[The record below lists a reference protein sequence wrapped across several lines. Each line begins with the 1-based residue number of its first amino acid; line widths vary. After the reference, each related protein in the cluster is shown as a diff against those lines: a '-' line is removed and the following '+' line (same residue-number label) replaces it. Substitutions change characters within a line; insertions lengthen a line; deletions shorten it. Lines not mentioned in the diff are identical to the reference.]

1 MRFEGRDEAPGAMPE
16 RVRNA
21 PRILT
26 RLFYNALFRKD
37 LLIALLAVTLFSIA
51 VDLSIPLLIEGCV
64 NSIGLFGAGAP
75 DREGFF
81 TCLAALALMAVLSF
95 LLGYLHDRLTV
106 SLSVTVETKLR
117 RDVCAAVLHMPL
129 KSAERWRA
137 GELISRGMND
147 TALAAT
153 AFSEALLSLCAS
165 IVVIAGCAVVMFLK
179 CVPLA
184 AISVA
189 ATLVSVILMG
199 AVSRVLFPAIM
210 ERQSALG
217 RVNVFVEESLRT
229 FRAGLCCGR
238 LPECRRRMAR
248 HNEDYYGRSV
258 RAARL
263 EGLMAPLMMMLGCLD
278 FLLMV
283 VFGARFTVSG
293 VISLGTM
300 QAFILYSRQFME
312 PVNELGKCFAQVQS
326 SLAAAERVFELL
338 DTAPEQTG
346 TPAREEETAE
356 LSRDVELRIR
366 DLDFSYRPNR
376 PILRD
381 IHLEIHKGERIALV
395 GRTGAGKTSLVS
407 LLLRL
412 YEDYSGS
419 IFLDGQDI
427 RTMTLS
433 ALRSR
438 ITIIPQ
444 EPQMV
449 EGSIFDNI
457 AYGGENIPEEEIY
470 QAADAVGLSE
480 RLRRLPRGFET
491 PVTSAGENF
500 SQGELQLICL
510 ARAMVRNAEV
520 LVMDESTSSMDAET
534 ELALK
539 RGIEALTKGKT
550 CITIAHRLASV
561 TDADHICVLEDGTI
575 AEYGTH
581 DELMAAN
588 GLYRSLYTTQLRG
601 MEI

>member
-1 MRFEGRDEAPGAMPE
+1 MIFEGRDGAPGAMPE
-16 RVRNA
+16 RARNV
-21 PRILT
+21 PEILA
-26 RLFYNALFRKD
+26 RLFRGALFRKD

-64 NSIGLFGAGAP
+64 NAIGLSGAGGL

-81 TCLAALALMAVLSF
+81 VCLAALALTAVLGF
-95 LLGYLHDRLTV
+95 LLGYLHDRLAV

-117 RDVCAAVLHMPL
+117 QCVCDAILHMPL
-129 KSAERWRA
+129 KSGERWTA

-165 IVVIAGCAVVMFLK
+165 IVVIVGCAVVMFLK
-179 CVPLA
+179 CAPLA
-184 AISVA
+184 AISIA

-217 RVNVFVEESLRT
+217 RVNVFAEESLRM
-229 FRAGLCCGR
+229 FRAELCCGR
-238 LPECRRRMAR
+238 LAQCRRRMAR
-248 HNEDYYGRSV
+248 HNEEYYRRSV

-263 EGLMAPLMMMLGCLD
+263 EGLMGPLMMMLGCLD

-300 QAFILYSRQFME
+300 QAFIVYSRQFME

-338 DTAPEQTG
+338 DTAPERTE
-346 TPAREEETAE
+346 TPAREKETTVFP
-356 LSRDVELRIR
+356 RDVKLRVR
-366 DLDFSYRPNR
+366 GLDFSYQPDRQ
-376 PILRD
+376 ILRG
-381 IHLEIHKGERIALV
+381 IHLDIHKGERLALV
-395 GRTGAGKTSLVS
+395 GRTGAGKTSLIS

-412 YEDYSGS
+412 YDDYSGS
-419 IFLDGQDI
+419 ISLDGQDI
-427 RTMTLS
+427 RAMTLS
-433 ALRSR
+433 TLRSR

-449 EGSIFDNI
+449 EGTIFENI
-457 AYGGENIPEEEIY
+457 AYGGENITQEQVY
-470 QAADAVGLSE
+470 QAAEAVGLSE
-480 RLRRLPRGFET
+480 RVRRLPQGFAT
-491 PVTSAGENF
+491 LVTSGGENF

-510 ARAMVRNAEV
+510 ARAMVRNAEI

-539 RGIEALTKGKT
+539 HGVEALTRGKT
-550 CITIAHRLASV
+550 CVTIAHRLVSV
-561 TDADHICVLEDGTI
+561 TDADHICVLEDGAV

-588 GLYRSLYTTQLRG
+588 GLYRSLYTAQLRG
-601 MEI
+601 MKI

>member
-1 MRFEGRDEAPGAMPE
+1 MKGQGGAPGAVPE
-16 RVRNA
+16 RARNA
-21 PRILT
+21 PQTLI
-26 RLFYNALFRKD
+26 RLFHNELLQKD
-37 LLIALLAVTLFSIA
+37 LLAALLAVTLFSIA
-51 VDLSIPLLIEGCV
+51 VDLSVPLLVEGCV
-64 NSIGLFGAGAP
+64 NCIGVSGAGTL
-75 DREGFF
+75 DREGFSA
-81 TCLAALALMAVLSF
+81 CLAALALTAVLSF

-106 SLSVTVETKLR
+106 SLSVAVERKLR
-117 RDVCAAVLHMPL
+117 QDVCCAVLHMSL
-129 KSAERWRA
+129 KSSERWRA
-137 GELISRGMND
+137 GELISRGMAD
-147 TALAAT
+147 AALAAT
-153 AFSEALLSLCAS
+153 AFSESLLSLAAS
-165 IVVIAGCAVVMFLK
+165 IVVIVGCAVVMFLK

-189 ATLVSVILMG
+189 ATVASVILMG
-199 AVSRVLFPAIM
+199 AVSGVLFPAFM

-229 FRAGLCCGR
+229 FRAELCCGR
-238 LPECRRRMAR
+238 LAECRRRMAR

-263 EGLMAPLMMMLGCLD
+263 EGLMAPLMMMLGSLD

-312 PVNELGKCFAQVQS
+312 PVNELGKCFAQAQS

-338 DTAPEQTG
+338 DAVPER
-346 TPAREEETAE
+346 AEALELEKETAE
-356 LSRDVELRIR
+356 RPRKAELSVCGLG
-366 DLDFSYRPNR
+366 FSYRPNR
-376 PILRD
+376 RILRD
-381 IHLEIHKGERIALV
+381 INLVVQRGERLALV
-395 GRTGAGKTSLVS
+395 GRTGAGKTSLAS

-419 IFLDGQDI
+419 ISLNGQDI
-427 RTMTLS
+427 RTIPLP

-438 ITIIPQ
+438 ITVIPQ

-449 EGSIFDNI
+449 EGSIFENI
-457 AYGGENIPEEEIY
+457 AYGGEDVTAEQVY

-480 RLRRLPRGFET
+480 RVRRLPQGFAT
-491 PVTSAGENF
+491 PVASAGENF

-510 ARAMVRNAEV
+510 ARAMVRNAEI
-520 LVMDESTSSMDAET
+520 LVMDESTSSMDTET

-539 RGIEALTKGKT
+539 RGVEALRAGRT
-550 CITIAHRLASV
+550 CITIAHRIASV
-561 TDADHICVLEDGTI
+561 TDADHICVLEDGTV

-581 DELMAAN
+581 DELMAAD